1 MKKNI
6 VFTIILLCLL
16 IPKFANAC
24 AFNLDFNIGS
34 KCMKP
39 SGSLYGY
46 CVGGMNPWNSND
58 KKPAYNPLD
67 MTGKQGNTCQFDL
80 ACGIGNKCYKPNFR
94 SLWGHA
100 YLGNFFKD

>member
-24 AFNLDFNIGS
+24 AFDLNCNIGS

-46 CVGGMNPWNSND
+46 CVGGMFPGNSND
-58 KKPAYNPLD
+58 SQPAYNPLD
-67 MTGKQGNTCQFDL
+67 ISGKQGDTCSWDL
-80 ACGIGNKCYKPNFR
+80 ECGIGNKCYKPNF
-94 SLWGHA
+94 SLYGTC
-100 YLGNFFKD
+100 LPR